1 MIYRH
6 PIHHFICVTAFGTL
20 SLQNKAHLKSFNIF
34 AKARLGS
41 LCNLCDKRTVCKIHI
56 IPEQSVTFSLKRVLI
71 PQIPHDCP
79 WIEASN
85 FCDFSML
92 CEDLLLPFYFQC
104 NNNPKVCCK
113 FTFALQGAP
122 ISQKILYYS
131 CVSKQYQVP
140 KFWYNMKIWHQ
151 LIPFF
156 VEKQIAKYLQTCIE
170 LLKQYLPH

>member
-6 PIHHFICVTAFGTL
+6 PIHHFICVTAFGIL

-56 IPEQSVTFSLKRVLI
+56 IPGQPVTSFLKRVLI

-85 FCDFSML
+85 FCDFF
-92 CEDLLLPFYFQC
+92 P
-104 NNNPKVCCK
+104 CCVK
-113 FTFALQGAP
+113 ICCHHVISSVIIILRFAVRFTFALQGAP
-122 ISQKILYYS
+122 AYQIILCYS
-131 CVSKQYQVP
+131 CVSNQCHVP

-151 LIPFF
+151 FIPFF
-156 VEKQIAKYLQTCIE
+156 VKKQIAKYL
-170 LLKQYLPH
+170 